1 MNKTIRSIPELGQTS
16 SGEIHANISLR
27 LSSYNDIFSSFDPRP
42 HSERA
47 LSIDFIQ
54 EAERASIDKTFEQLE
69 LRLMIPRKHRNND
82 QETAITKRLKTH
94 FARHQTKIIQER
106 SKIIKKGAFFSFV
119 GLCIMLLAS
128 FISFTYA
135 NKTLFSSFLL
145 VFLEPAGWFLLW
157 EGMYQIV
164 FEAEHTKPKLDFYK
178 KMTNSNVIFISY

>member
-1 MNKTIRSIPELGQTS
+1 MKQTIGSIPELGQTNV
-16 SGEIHANISLR
+16 GAIHANISLR
-27 LSSYNDIFSSFDPRP
+27 LNSYEDIFSSFDPRP

-69 LRLMIPRKHRNND
+69 LRLMVPSKHRNNE
-82 QETAITKRLKTH
+82 QERTITKRLKTH
-94 FARHQTKIIQER
+94 FARHQTKLIQER
-106 SKIIKKGAFFSFV
+106 KNLIKKGAFFSFV

-128 FISFTYA
+128 FVSFTYG
-135 NKTLFSSFLL
+135 NKTLFTAFLL

-157 EGMYQIV
+157 EGLYQIV

-178 KMTNSNVIFISY
+178 KMTNSNILFISY